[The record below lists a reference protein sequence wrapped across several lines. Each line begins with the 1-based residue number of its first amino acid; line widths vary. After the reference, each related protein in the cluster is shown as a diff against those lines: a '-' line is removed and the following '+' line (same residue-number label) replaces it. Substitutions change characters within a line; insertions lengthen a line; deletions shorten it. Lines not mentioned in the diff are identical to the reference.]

1 MKSSN
6 LAIVFVDIAGFTERT
21 GQQSREESAAWLRR
35 YETLLMPLVKV
46 FTGRKVKAIGDAYLC
61 TFESP
66 TNALLFGM
74 AAQDRL
80 FDYNQEVSD
89 TEKIKIRVSINVGEV
104 RIQKGDIF
112 GEPVNIA
119 ARLESLTPAEEV
131 WFTEAAYLAM
141 TKSEIPSQEVG
152 LHEFKGI
159 QDAIRVYRVPRG
171 PSYRLQGSEQSE
183 NGSERDREGQLQN
196 EYPFGGIGLQKAEER
211 GWVRSLAEIQGR
223 VKEVGD
229 RAIGGLKS
237 LRSSFAGIPKSVWI
251 GLVSS
256 LTVIFLFVLLWPS
269 GPFDEVVDALEDGN
283 KNKALKLIE
292 NHDDVGTPL
301 GKTWQAHVLLAYPK
315 PDASRAGRLLIAAVE
330 SDETLLNEGRVV
342 EDLISSLD
350 RSGAQA
356 VMDFIADNLGKTAV
370 PKLVEASRHRRYWLR
385 WNSIRLLKRIG
396 ALEQVDQGFAYI
408 QDLRYAGSCS
418 TRKAAARKLAELKD
432 RRALEYLHLAQKKS
446 FLDNLCM
453 GSTLEDAIRAIKN

>member
-1 MKSSN
+1 
-6 LAIVFVDIAGFTERT
+6 AGFTERT

-35 YETLLMPLVKV
+35 YESLLMPLVKV
-46 FTGRKVKAIGDAYLC
+46 FKGRKVKAIGDAYLC

-80 FDYNQEVSD
+80 FDYNHEVPD
-89 TEKIKIRVSINVGEV
+89 AEKIRIRVSVNVGEV
-104 RIQKGDIF
+104 RIRKGDIF

-159 QDAIRVYRVPRG
+159 QDAIRVYRVSPG
-171 PSYRLQGSEQSE
+171 PNYRLQGSEQPE
-183 NGSERDREGQLQN
+183 NGSDQDRGGQYQK
-196 EYPFGGIGLQKAEER
+196 EYPFGGVGLQKAEER
-211 GWVRSLAEIQGR
+211 GWVKSLAEVQGR

-237 LRSSFAGIPKSVWI
+237 LGSLVGRISKRVWI
-251 GLVSS
+251 SLAASLASIILV
-256 LTVIFLFVLLWPS
+256 VLLWPS
-269 GPFDEVVDALEDGN
+269 GPFDEVIDALDAG
-283 KNKALKLIE
+283 KKFKALKLIE
-292 NHDDVGTPL
+292 KHEDFDTPI
-301 GKTWQAHVLLAYPK
+301 GKTWLAHVLLAHPE
-315 PDASRAGRLLIAAVE
+315 PDASRAGRLLMAAVE
-330 SDETLLNEGRVV
+330 SDETLLTKGRVV
-342 EDLISSLD
+342 DDLISSLD
-350 RSGAQA
+350 RSSPTAL
-356 VMDFIADNLGKTAV
+356 MDFITARLNKEAV
-370 PKLVEASRHRRYWLR
+370 PKLVKASKHRRYWLR

-418 TRKAAARKLAELKD
+418 TRKLAAKKLAELKD
-432 RRALEYLHLAQKKS
+432 RRALEHLRQAQKRS
-446 FLDNLCM
+446 FIDNLCM
-453 GSTLEDAIRAIKN
+453 GDTLEDAIRAVK